1 MLTDCAHILEGFNT
15 ISLDE
20 MSSIRLMNRI
30 DTKYLAN
37 EAQLRKLLELA
48 RDNIWSNP

>member
-1 MLTDCAHILEGFNT
+1 MLTDCAHILEGYNT

-30 DTKYLAN
+30 DSKYLAN
-37 EAQLRKLLELA
+37 EEQLSRLLELA
-48 RDNIWSNP
+48 RDQYMVQA